1 MFRLLTVQ
9 DGSVHV
15 DMRFNFEK
23 CYNKI
28 VELANAAK
36 EAREAAADAA
46 GDTQE
51 MQSSLSDLTERY
63 KQLYEAKNGH

>member
-51 MQSSLSDLTERY
+51 M
-63 KQLYEAKNGH
+63 